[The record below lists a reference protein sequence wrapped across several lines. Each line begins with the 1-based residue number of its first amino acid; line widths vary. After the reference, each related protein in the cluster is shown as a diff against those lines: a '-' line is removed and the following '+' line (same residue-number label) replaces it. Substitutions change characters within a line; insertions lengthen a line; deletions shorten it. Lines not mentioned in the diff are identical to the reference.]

1 MNNLFEHQK
10 QQPIFKGSGGKIVD
24 PTSPEEMKSFV
35 EQCDQAIKELE
46 EGLEKNTIPFYMR
59 SISRRLLK
67 TVKYEKEEA
76 TKIIKESEGAAS
88 ETTKSEAIANG
99 ASKSEEVVNEATKSE
114 TVAGKSSKGGV
125 ANGATK
131 SERVFGKSSKSET
144 TSSEGGK
151 SKPESEKP
159 NEKPSKDKS
168 DEQNGFES
176 YQKMFKEKATK
187 MFSGEDNKGLASLF
201 LYGGLILGVIGFVT
215 MGSKKDNKVT
225 YDEFMKEFLL
235 KGHIKEIMVG
245 DGGKVFIELLDCI

>member
-1 MNNLFEHQK
+1 
-10 QQPIFKGSGGKIVD
+10 
-24 PTSPEEMKSFV
+24 MKSFV

-76 TKIIKESEGAAS
+76 TKIIKESEGAAG
-88 ETTKSEAIANG
+88 ETTKSEAVANG
-99 ASKSEEVVNEATKSE
+99 ASKSEEVVNEATKSD
-114 TVAGKSSKGGV
+114 TVAGESSKGGV

-131 SERVFGKSSKSET
+131 SENVFGKSSKSEKDSGKSSKSET
-144 TSSEGGK
+144 TSSEAGK
-151 SKPESEKP
+151 SKPESDKKP
-159 NEKPSKDKS
+159 NEKPGKDKS